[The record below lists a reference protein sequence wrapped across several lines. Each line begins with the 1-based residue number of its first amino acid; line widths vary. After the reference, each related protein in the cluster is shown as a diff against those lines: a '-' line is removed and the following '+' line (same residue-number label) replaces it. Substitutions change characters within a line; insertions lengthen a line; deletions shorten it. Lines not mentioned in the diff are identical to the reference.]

1 MYYTLEQKKEKK
13 NYIIED
19 FEVANF
25 NPKGENYQSANS
37 SLCVHLTPALSL
49 LEADCATPLTKQGDF
64 L

>member
-1 MYYTLEQKKEKK
+1 MYYKLEQKKEKK
-13 NYIIED
+13 QYIED

-37 SLCVHLTPALSL
+37 SLSVDLTATLSL
-49 LEADCATPLTKQGDF
+49 LEADCATPLTKQGDI